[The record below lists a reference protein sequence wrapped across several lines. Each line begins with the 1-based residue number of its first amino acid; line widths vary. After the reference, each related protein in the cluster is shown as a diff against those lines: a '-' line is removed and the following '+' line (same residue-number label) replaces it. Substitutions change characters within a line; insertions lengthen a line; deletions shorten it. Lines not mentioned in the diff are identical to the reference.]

1 MELKTLVGYY
11 QNSPERSK
19 LKRFLFGV
27 VTNSIETT
35 GGWLDLYGL
44 LLDGDKLKKLCI
56 KMIQKSESFDCL
68 LRLYQS
74 LPEGELK
81 ETIFKKVVKYA
92 RTQEEL
98 FDLYRIIPDGE
109 LKNMVLRKVIRKAS
123 KLDLLLILYKRPIEN
138 KKAIISKILI
148 IADKDRRAW
157 LDVYRKSP
165 AKSELEDLSFKKIV
179 RLSPT
184 FKEWDDN
191 SSMSQAGSRLNA
203 LSLDKMLELAD
214 DMSELLQTYHKM
226 PTEEAKKIVLG
237 KIIKLTGSNLSILK
251 KIGLG

>member
-11 QNSPERSK
+11 QKSLERSK
-19 LKRFLFGV
+19 LKRLLFGV
-27 VTNSIETT
+27 IISSIETT

-44 LLDGDKLKKLCI
+44 LLDEDKLKKLCI
-56 KMIQKSESFDCL
+56 KMIQNSESFDCL
-68 LRLYQS
+68 LRLYLS
-74 LPEGELK
+74 LPEGKLK
-81 ETIFKKVVKYA
+81 ETTFKKVVKYA
-92 RTQEEL
+92 CTQEEL
-98 FDLYRIIPDGE
+98 FDLYGKIPDGKIKE
-109 LKNMVLRKVIRKAS
+109 DVLKKIIRKAS
-123 KLDLLLILYKRPIEN
+123 KLDILLILYEKPLEN
-138 KKAIISKILI
+138 KKAIINRITN

-165 AKSELEDLSFKKIV
+165 AKSELEDVSFKKIV

-214 DMSELLQTYHKM
+214 DMSELLQTYHKVS
-226 PTEEAKKIVLG
+226 TKEAKKILLE
-237 KIIKLTGSNLSILK
+237 KIVKLAGSNLSTLK